1 MRTVDWS
8 VLHALNNFMF
18 RHDGVEDPL
27 LFYVNAS
34 EALFIATLAVLFLAA
49 RGAAHAAWRRAS
61 VAAVLS
67 AGLGLAVGKVISELV
82 DRARPFV
89 ADPGGV
95 HLFSGHAADAGFPSD
110 HATAAFAIAVAILL
124 RKRGWGI
131 AALVAATVLSI
142 GRVALGVHYPS
153 DVLAGAALGSAAALV
168 LWAPPL
174 RSRID
179 WLADAAGARWD
190 RLVERGADSLASL
203 RQ

>member
-1 MRTVDWS
+1 VDWS
-8 VLHALNNFMF
+8 VLHALNNFMYQ
-18 RHDGVEDPL
+18 HDGVEDPL

-34 EALFIATLAVLFLAA
+34 EALFIATLVVVFLAA
-49 RGAAHAAWRRAS
+49 RGGAHAAWRRAS

-89 ADPGGV
+89 ADPHGV
-95 HLFSGHAADAGFPSD
+95 HLFSGHAADPGFPSD

-131 AALVAATVLSI
+131 AALVFATILSV

-153 DVLAGAALGSAAALV
+153 DVLAGAALGTAAALA
-168 LWAPPL
+168 LWTPPL
-174 RSRID
+174 RTRID
-179 WLADAAGARWD
+179 RLADCLGGYWD
-190 RLVERGADSLASL
+190 RVVDRGADNLASL

>member
-1 MRTVDWS
+1 VQLVDWS
-8 VLHALNNFMF
+8 VLHALNNFMYQ
-18 RHDGVEDPL
+18 HDGFEDPL

-34 EALFIATLAVLFLAA
+34 EALFVATLVVVFLAA
-49 RGAAHAAWRRAS
+49 RGAAQAAWRRAS

-67 AGLGLAVGKVISELV
+67 AGLGLAVGKVVSELV

-89 ADPGGV
+89 ADPHGV
-95 HLFSGHAADAGFPSD
+95 HLFSGHAADPGFPSD

-124 RKRGWGI
+124 RKRAWGMVALAL
-131 AALVAATVLSI
+131 AAVLSI

-179 WLADAAGARWD
+179 WLADTVGARWD
-190 RLVERGADSLASL
+190 RLLERGADSLASL

>member
-1 MRTVDWS
+1 MGRVDWS

-18 RHDGVEDPL
+18 HHDGVEDPL

-34 EALFIATLAVLFLAA
+34 EALFIATLAVVFLAA
-49 RGAAHAAWRRAS
+49 RGRFSDWRRACL
-61 VAAVLS
+61 AAVLS

-82 DRARPFV
+82 DRVRPFV
-89 ADPGGV
+89 ADPHGV
-95 HLFSGHAADAGFPSD
+95 HLFSGHAADPGFPSD

-124 RKRGWGI
+124 RKRAWGI
-131 AALVAATVLSI
+131 FALVAATVLSV

-174 RSRID
+174 RERID
-179 WLADAAGARWD
+179 RLADWIGGYVD
-190 RLVERGADSLASL
+190 RALDWGADSLATL
-203 RQ
+203 RR